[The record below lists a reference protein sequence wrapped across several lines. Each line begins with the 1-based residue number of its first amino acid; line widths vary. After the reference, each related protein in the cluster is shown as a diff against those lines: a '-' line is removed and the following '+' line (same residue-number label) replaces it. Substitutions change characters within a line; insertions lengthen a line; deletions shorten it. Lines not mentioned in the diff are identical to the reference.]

1 MKLKLVEV
9 FLGQL
14 NTIETHAGW
23 WRVNTD
29 RAVRLHVHHHLL
41 VNICVAHHLKNKLFQ
56 IIYYYL
62 IYNVHLFI
70 GYWFKMVCLA
80 QQILEDDNKAYFL
93 TKRF

>member
-62 IYNVHLFI
+62 IYNVQSV
-70 GYWFKMVCLA
+70 YWLLVQNGVLPS
-80 QQILEDDNKAYFL
+80 QQILENDKAYF
-93 TKRF
+93 